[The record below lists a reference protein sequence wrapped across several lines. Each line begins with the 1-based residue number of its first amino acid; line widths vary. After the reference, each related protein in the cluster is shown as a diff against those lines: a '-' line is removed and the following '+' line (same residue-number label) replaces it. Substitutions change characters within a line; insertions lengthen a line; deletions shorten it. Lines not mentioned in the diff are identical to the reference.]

1 MPIDKALI
9 KEKLEKIDQ
18 YIERIENMHFSE
30 NQFLENVD
38 IQDLLTFRLQQGIEV
53 CIDAATH
60 IISAL
65 NLEKP
70 ETARSSFDVLAQHK
84 IIGKDLAERLSLAVS
99 FRNLAVHGYEKFDFK
114 KLFFDYKDD
123 LQDLKHFITKII
135 EFIEK

>member
-1 MPIDKALI
+1 MPIDRALI

-38 IQDLLTFRLQQGIEV
+38 IQDLLTFRLQQAVEI
-53 CIDAATH
+53 CIDTATQ

-84 IIGKDLAERLSLAVS
+84 IIDKDLAGRLSFAVS

-114 KLFFDYKDD
+114 RLFFDYKDD
-123 LQDLKHFITKII
+123 LKDLKHFISKII